1 MKIAVQ
7 IIGYHIH
14 GILYAGLLL
23 LGGLYFLDFMH
34 ELFTDFR
41 FMMIVV
47 IVLGSV
53 ILKFIGA
60 GAIMLAMVPLKVAM
74 DESFETGTRLAG
86 LALTPFGLGA
96 GFILWQIQNWLFF
109 GVFDIDPWAYN
120 GVFRHLDLAV

>member
-7 IIGYHIH
+7 IIGYPIY
-14 GILYAGLLL
+14 GILYAGLVLL
-23 LGGLYFLDFMH
+23 AGLYFLDFMH

-47 IVLGSV
+47 IVLGSLIFTV
-53 ILKFIGA
+53 FGA
-60 GAIMLAMVPLKVAM
+60 GAFFLAMVPLSVAM
-74 DESFETGTRLAG
+74 DESFGTGKRLAG